1 MSGNI
6 FGSLIDSV
14 KEVFSN
20 PQVLAQ
26 GVKDGNI
33 ARTGNTEYFIDGKDS
48 FHNMKDAEAASGR
61 WQKRAQDEL
70 IGLATIGIGKT
81 AQGLYKGGQT
91 ANTVNKGIYLGGKT
105 QPLLGMSKSLPA
117 TVNTGTQLTTKGTTA
132 LAQTANTV
140 NKGNNWA
147 KRLTGTLALGT
158 AVSQSISEPSQ
169 KKATPVASRQRP
181 KYAVGKY
188 NQKSYNRLLQLQKVY
203 GGDLIRQ
210 KDGSYFLRNKN
221 GSFYGNGRALNA
233 KTGKMQNYD
242 LYGSGRFLNGN
253 PKQSNSSN
261 IVSTVLD
268 SNYLYGYR
276 GKPRTRMNNSESF
289 KTAWTNARNSGLG
302 TFTWNGKS
310 YNTMKKGETQQD
322 YNSWLSKQ
330 NKAPQEASPT
340 QGTPGYSIHVG
351 SENVTL
357 STPNGQTTDITNSHN
372 ISTLINNGNYKAPN
386 LGNAATNYLENRPLD
401 SYSELTKHNF
411 DRGDIRQGM
420 RANGINPYNY
430 SGSDRKQLRTY
441 LNNPTTDNYTQS
453 VSKVIGDSKIQQ
465 NMLNNAVQNQTSQYQ
480 LTKPN
485 LGYNTSQNSQL
496 VNLKF
501 KQGGQMYK
509 YAAGAQMV
517 QPQQTDGQQGIE
529 QQAMSLVQA
538 AMQGDQ
544 QANQTIQKIM
554 QAAQQGDQQAAQVAQ
569 LLKAIVQQMKGSRK
583 ARLGAKLDY
592 IKQSIGECPEG
603 QEVVYFKK
611 GGEICKVCAGK
622 KMQNGGKSDPIKNFK
637 KKKEQD
643 AVKQAYQKNPYTR
656 GKSAKEIAEMQRR
669 NRQEAGAG
677 KGENDANVAPWNY
690 KKKR

>member
-1 MSGNI
+1 MFDFFDI
-6 FGSLIDSV
+6 FKVDPTISDPAV
-14 KEVFSN
+14 
-20 PQVLAQ
+20 A
-26 GVKDGNI
+26 
-33 ARTGNTEYFIDGKDS
+33 
-48 FHNMKDAEAASGR
+48 AASGITR
-61 WQKRAQDEL
+61 DSKGTIHQKHTAASNKLADNLAAIATTAWGPVLEGTL
-70 IGLATIGIGKT
+70 IPSVEYAPIASKMLPKA
-81 AQGLYKGGQT
+81 
-91 ANTVNKGIYLGGKT
+91 ANSVINMGGKT
-105 QPLLGMSKSLPA
+105 QPLLGMSKSLPS
-117 TVNTGTQLTTKGTTA
+117 VKGTTA
-132 LAQTANTV
+132 LATKAANSGSKWTKGIAGTA
-140 NKGNNWA
+140 
-147 KRLTGTLALGT
+147 ALGT
-158 AVSQSISEPSQ
+158 AVGQGVSEPSR
-169 KKATPVASRQRP
+169 KKGTVITVNQNSKQNP
-181 KYAVGKY
+181 KYAIGKY
-188 NQKSYNRLLQLQKVY
+188 NQRSYNRLSQLQKVY

-210 KDGSYFLRNKN
+210 KDGSYFLRNTY

-253 PKQSNSSN
+253 SKQSNSSN

-330 NKAPQEASPT
+330 NRAPQEASPT
-340 QGTPGYSIHVG
+340 QGTPGYGIHVG
-351 SENVTL
+351 NGSVTL
-357 STPNGQTTDITNSHN
+357 STPNGSTTDITNSHN
-372 ISTLINNGNYKAPN
+372 VSTLINNGNYKAPN
-386 LGNAATNYLENRPLD
+386 LGNATTNYLENRPLD

-420 RANGINPYNY
+420 RANGINPYDY

-453 VSKVIGDSKIQQ
+453 VSKIIGDGKIQQ

-517 QPQQTDGQQGIE
+517 QPQQTGGQQGIE
-529 QQAMSLVQA
+529 QQAMALVQA

-554 QAAQQGDQQAAQVAQ
+554 QKAQQGDQQAAQVAQ

-622 KMQNGGKSDPIKNFK
+622 KMQDGGKSDPIKNFK

-643 AVKQAYQKNPYTR
+643 AVKQAYQRNPYTR

-669 NRQEAGAG
+669 NRQEAGTG
-677 KGENDANVAPWNY
+677 KGENDAKVAPWNY
-690 KKKR
+690 KKKK

>member
-1 MSGNI
+1 
-6 FGSLIDSV
+6 
-14 KEVFSN
+14 
-20 PQVLAQ
+20 
-26 GVKDGNI
+26 
-33 ARTGNTEYFIDGKDS
+33 
-48 FHNMKDAEAASGR
+48 
-61 WQKRAQDEL
+61 
-70 IGLATIGIGKT
+70 
-81 AQGLYKGGQT
+81 
-91 ANTVNKGIYLGGKT
+91 
-105 QPLLGMSKSLPA
+105 
-117 TVNTGTQLTTKGTTA
+117 
-132 LAQTANTV
+132 
-140 NKGNNWA
+140 
-147 KRLTGTLALGT
+147 
-158 AVSQSISEPSQ
+158 
-169 KKATPVASRQRP
+169 
-181 KYAVGKY
+181 
-188 NQKSYNRLLQLQKVY
+188 
-203 GGDLIRQ
+203 
-210 KDGSYFLRNKN
+210 
-221 GSFYGNGRALNA
+221 
-233 KTGKMQNYD
+233 
-242 LYGSGRFLNGN
+242 
-253 PKQSNSSN
+253 
-261 IVSTVLD
+261 
-268 SNYLYGYR
+268 
-276 GKPRTRMNNSESF
+276 MNNSESF

-302 TFTWNGKS
+302 TFTWKGKS

-340 QGTPGYSIHVG
+340 QGTPGYGIHVG
-351 SENVTL
+351 SGNVTL
-357 STPNGQTTDITNSHN
+357 STPNSSTTDITNSHN
-372 ISTLINNGNYKAPN
+372 VSTLINNGNYKAPN

-453 VSKVIGDSKIQQ
+453 VSKVIGDGKIQQ

-517 QPQQTDGQQGIE
+517 QPQQTSGQQGIE
-529 QQAMSLVQA
+529 QQAMALVQA

-622 KMQNGGKSDPIKNFK
+622 KMQDGGKSDPIKNFK

-643 AVKQAYQKNPYTR
+643 AVKQAYQRNPYTR

-669 NRQEAGAG
+669 NRQEAGTG
-677 KGENDANVAPWNY
+677 KGENDAKVAPWNY

>member
-1 MSGNI
+1 MFDFFDI
-6 FGSLIDSV
+6 FKVDPTISDPAV
-14 KEVFSN
+14 
-20 PQVLAQ
+20 A
-26 GVKDGNI
+26 
-33 ARTGNTEYFIDGKDS
+33 
-48 FHNMKDAEAASGR
+48 AASGITR
-61 WQKRAQDEL
+61 DSKGTIHQKHTAASNQ
-70 IGLATIGIGKT
+70 LAHNLAAISAT
-81 AQGLYKGGQT
+81 AWGPVADGVLVPSVEYTPIASKMLPKA
-91 ANTVNKGIYLGGKT
+91 ANSVINMGGKT
-105 QPLLGMSKSLPA
+105 QPLLGMSKSLPS
-117 TVNTGTQLTTKGTTA
+117 VKGTTA
-132 LAQTANTV
+132 LATKAANSGSKWTKGIAGTA
-140 NKGNNWA
+140 
-147 KRLTGTLALGT
+147 ALGT
-158 AVSQSISEPSQ
+158 AVGQGVSEPSR
-169 KKATPVASRQRP
+169 KKGTVTTVNQNSKQNP
-181 KYAVGKY
+181 KYAIGKY
-188 NQKSYNRLLQLQKVY
+188 NQRSYNRLSQLQKVY

-253 PKQSNSSN
+253 SKQSNSSN

-302 TFTWNGKS
+302 TFTWKGKS
-310 YNTMKKGETQQD
+310 YNTMKKGETQQQYD
-322 YNSWLSKQ
+322 SWLSKQ
-330 NKAPQEASPT
+330 SKPTQQTAPT
-340 QGTPGYSIHVG
+340 QGTPGYGIHVG
-351 SENVTL
+351 NGSVAL

-453 VSKVIGDSKIQQ
+453 VSKVIGDGKIQQ

-517 QPQQTDGQQGIE
+517 QPQQTGGQQGIE

-569 LLKAIVQQMKGSRK
+569 LLKAIVQKMKGSRK

-622 KMQNGGKSDPIKNFK
+622 KMQDGGKSDPIKNFK

-643 AVKQAYQKNPYTR
+643 AVKQAYQRNPYTR

-669 NRQEAGAG
+669 NRQEASAG
-677 KGENDANVAPWNY
+677 KGENDAKVAPWNY

>member
-1 MSGNI
+1 MGNFTKI
-6 FGSLIDSV
+6 IRNPGMKVHGSDYYTVQGAVPTTFHHFLN
-14 KEVFSN
+14 KRFSN
-20 PQVLAQ
+20 GKLNANYLFDYKQNSLYDPTT
-26 GVKDGNI
+26 GITWNI
-33 ARTGNTEYFIDGKDS
+33 NGTMSNK
-48 FHNMKDAEAASGR
+48 K
-61 WQKRAQDEL
+61 
-70 IGLATIGIGKT
+70 
-81 AQGLYKGGQT
+81 GQT
-91 ANTVNKGIYLGGKT
+91 GTWNTKNYSYSWNK
-105 QPLLGMSKSLPA
+105 A
-117 TVNTGTQLTTKGTTA
+117 TVPNNQNASTKSQTTKKSGSPTVSTDKPNTGTSPA
-132 LAQTANTV
+132 SNSWI
-140 NKGNNWA
+140 NKSRGIWNYN
-147 KRLTGTLALGT
+147 G
-158 AVSQSISEPSQ
+158 VSQADVANAYKTGDFSKVGSYLSQ
-169 KKATPVASRQRP
+169 HKDLASYLNNIYSKRGGNQFNSSTPTQQATPI
-181 KYAVGKY
+181 K
-188 NQKSYNRLLQLQKVY
+188 
-203 GGDLIRQ
+203 
-210 KDGSYFLRNKN
+210 
-221 GSFYGNGRALNA
+221 
-233 KTGKMQNYD
+233 
-242 LYGSGRFLNGN
+242 
-253 PKQSNSSN
+253 
-261 IVSTVLD
+261 
-268 SNYLYGYR
+268 
-276 GKPRTRMNNSESF
+276 
-289 KTAWTNARNSGLG
+289 
-302 TFTWNGKS
+302 
-310 YNTMKKGETQQD
+310 
-322 YNSWLSKQ
+322 
-330 NKAPQEASPT
+330 
-340 QGTPGYSIHVG
+340 GTPGYGIHVG
-351 SENVTL
+351 NGSVAL

-372 ISTLINNGNYKAPN
+372 VSTLINNGNYKAPN

-453 VSKVIGDSKIQQ
+453 VSKVIGDGKIQQ

-501 KQGGQMYK
+501 KKGGQMYK

-517 QPQQTDGQQGIE
+517 QPQQTSGQQGIE
-529 QQAMSLVQA
+529 QQAMALVQA

-622 KMQNGGKSDPIKNFK
+622 KMQDGGKSDPIKNFK

-643 AVKQAYQKNPYTR
+643 AVKQAYQRNPYTR

-669 NRQEAGAG
+669 NKQEASAG
-677 KGENDANVAPWNY
+677 KGENDAKVAPWNY

>member
-1 MSGNI
+1 MANFSNI
-6 FGSLIDSV
+6 FKADPTVSDPAV
-14 KEVFSN
+14 
-20 PQVLAQ
+20 A
-26 GVKDGNI
+26 
-33 ARTGNTEYFIDGKDS
+33 
-48 FHNMKDAEAASGR
+48 AASGITR
-61 WQKRAQDEL
+61 DANGTLHQKHTAVSNKLANNLAAIATTAWGPVLDGALVPSVEYTPIASKMLPRA
-70 IGLATIGIGKT
+70 TNT
-81 AQGLYKGGQT
+81 
-91 ANTVNKGIYLGGKT
+91 TVNIGGKT
-105 QPLLGMSKSLPA
+105 QPLLGMSKSLPS
-117 TVNTGTQLTTKGTTA
+117 VKGTTA
-132 LAQTANTV
+132 LATRATNTSSKWTKGLMGTA
-140 NKGNNWA
+140 
-147 KRLTGTLALGT
+147 ALGN
-158 AVSQSISEPSQ
+158 AVGQGASERSQ
-169 KKATPVASRQRP
+169 KRGTIITTKQGTRQNP
-181 KYAVGKY
+181 KYAIGKY
-188 NQKSYNRLLQLQKVY
+188 NQKSYNRLSQLQKVY

-233 KTGKMQNYD
+233 RTGKMQNYD
-242 LYGSGRFLNGN
+242 LYGTGKFLNN
-253 PKQSNSSN
+253 NSKQSSPSN
-261 IVSTVLD
+261 VVSTVLD
-268 SNYLYGYR
+268 KNYLNGYR
-276 GKPRTRMNNSESF
+276 GKVQSKGNNPGGF

-310 YNTMKKGETQQD
+310 YNTMKRGETQQQ

-330 NKAPQEASPT
+330 NKPT
-340 QGTPGYSIHVG
+340 QQATPIKGTPGYGIHVG
-351 SENVTL
+351 NGSVTL
-357 STPNGQTTDITNSHN
+357 STPNGSTTDITNSHN
-372 ISTLINNGNYKAPN
+372 VSTLINNGNYKAPN
-386 LGNAATNYLENRPLD
+386 LGGMTTNYLENKSLD

-420 RANGINPYNY
+420 RANGINPYDY
-430 SGSDRKQLRTY
+430 LGSDRKQLRTY

-453 VSKVIGDSKIQQ
+453 VSKIIGDGKIQQ

-485 LGYNTSQNSQL
+485 LGYNPSQNNQL

-517 QPQQTDGQQGIE
+517 QPQQTSGQQGIE
-529 QQAMSLVQA
+529 QQAMALVQA

-544 QANQTIQKIM
+544 KANQTIQKIM
-554 QAAQQGDQQAAQVAQ
+554 QAAEQGDQQAAQVAQ
-569 LLKAIVQQMKGSRK
+569 LLKNIVQQMKGSRK

-611 GGEICKVCAGK
+611 GGEICKMCAGK
-622 KMQNGGKSDPIKNFK
+622 KMQDGGKSDPIKNFK

-669 NRQEAGAG
+669 NRQEASSG
-677 KGENDANVAPWNY
+677 KGENDAKVAPWNY

>member
-1 MSGNI
+1 MFDFFDI
-6 FGSLIDSV
+6 FKADPTISDPAV
-14 KEVFSN
+14 
-20 PQVLAQ
+20 A
-26 GVKDGNI
+26 
-33 ARTGNTEYFIDGKDS
+33 
-48 FHNMKDAEAASGR
+48 AASGITR
-61 WQKRAQDEL
+61 DANGTLHQKHTAVSNKLADNLAAIATTAWGPVLEGTL
-70 IGLATIGIGKT
+70 IPSVEYAPIASKMLPKATNT
-81 AQGLYKGGQT
+81 A
-91 ANTVNKGIYLGGKT
+91 VNIGGKT
-105 QPLLGMSKSLPA
+105 QPLLGMSKSLPS
-117 TVNTGTQLTTKGTTA
+117 VKGTTA
-132 LAQTANTV
+132 LATKAANSGSKWTKGIAGTA
-140 NKGNNWA
+140 
-147 KRLTGTLALGT
+147 ALGT
-158 AVSQSISEPSQ
+158 AVGQGVSEPSR
-169 KKATPVASRQRP
+169 KKGTVITVNQNSKQNP
-181 KYAVGKY
+181 KYAIGKY
-188 NQKSYNRLLQLQKVY
+188 NQRSYNRLSQLQKVY

-276 GKPRTRMNNSESF
+276 GKPKTRMNNSKSF

-330 NKAPQEASPT
+330 NRAPQEVSPT
-340 QGTPGYSIHVG
+340 QGTPGYGIHVG
-351 SENVTL
+351 NGSVTL
-357 STPNGQTTDITNSHN
+357 STPNGSTTDITNSHN
-372 ISTLINNGNYKAPN
+372 VSTLINNGNYKAPN

-420 RANGINPYNY
+420 RANGINPYDY

-453 VSKVIGDSKIQQ
+453 VSKIIGDGKIQQ

-485 LGYNTSQNSQL
+485 LGYNPSENSQL

-509 YAAGAQMV
+509 YVAGAQMV
-517 QPQQTDGQQGIE
+517 QPQQASGQQGIE
-529 QQAMSLVQA
+529 QQAMALVQA

-544 QANQTIQKIM
+544 KANQTIQKIM

-569 LLKAIVQQMKGSRK
+569 LLKNIVQQMKGSRK

-622 KMQNGGKSDPIKNFK
+622 KMQDGGKSDPIKDFK
-637 KKKEQD
+637 KKKD
-643 AVKQAYQKNPYTR
+643 VTKQTYQRNPYTR

>member
-1 MSGNI
+1 MFDFFDI
-6 FGSLIDSV
+6 FKVDPTISDPAV
-14 KEVFSN
+14 
-20 PQVLAQ
+20 A
-26 GVKDGNI
+26 
-33 ARTGNTEYFIDGKDS
+33 
-48 FHNMKDAEAASGR
+48 AASGITR
-61 WQKRAQDEL
+61 DSKGTIHQKHTAASNQ
-70 IGLATIGIGKT
+70 LAHNLAAISAT
-81 AQGLYKGGQT
+81 AWGPVADGVLVPSVEYTPIASKMLPKA
-91 ANTVNKGIYLGGKT
+91 ANSVINMGGKT
-105 QPLLGMSKSLPA
+105 QPLLGMSKSLPS
-117 TVNTGTQLTTKGTTA
+117 VKGTTA
-132 LAQTANTV
+132 LATKAANSGSKWTKGIAGTA
-140 NKGNNWA
+140 
-147 KRLTGTLALGT
+147 ALGT
-158 AVSQSISEPSQ
+158 AVGQGVSEPSR
-169 KKATPVASRQRP
+169 KKGTVITVNQNSKQNP
-181 KYAVGKY
+181 KYAIGKY
-188 NQKSYNRLLQLQKVY
+188 NQRSYNRLSQLQKVY

-233 KTGKMQNYD
+233 RTGKMQNYD
-242 LYGSGRFLNGN
+242 LYGTGKFLNGN

-302 TFTWNGKS
+302 TFTWKGKS
-310 YNTMKKGETQQD
+310 YNTMKKGETQQQ

-330 NKAPQEASPT
+330 SKPTQQTAPT
-340 QGTPGYSIHVG
+340 QGTPGYGIHVG
-351 SENVTL
+351 NGSVAL

-372 ISTLINNGNYKAPN
+372 VSTLINNGNYKAPN
-386 LGNAATNYLENRPLD
+386 LGNATTNYLENRPLD

-411 DRGDIRQGM
+411 DKGDIRQGM
-420 RANGINPYNY
+420 RANGINPYDY

-453 VSKVIGDSKIQQ
+453 VSKVIGDGKIQQ

-485 LGYNTSQNSQL
+485 LGYDPSQNNQL

-501 KQGGQMYK
+501 KKGGQMYK

-517 QPQQTDGQQGIE
+517 QPQQASGQQGIE
-529 QQAMSLVQA
+529 QQAMALVQA

-622 KMQNGGKSDPIKNFK
+622 KMQDGGKSDPIKNFK

-643 AVKQAYQKNPYTR
+643 AVKQAYQRNPYTR

-669 NRQEAGAG
+669 NRQEASTG

>member
-1 MSGNI
+1 MAGNI
-6 FGSLIDSV
+6 FGSLVDSV

-33 ARTGNTEYFIDGKDS
+33 ARTGNTGYFIDGKDN

-70 IGLATIGIGKT
+70 IGLATTGIGKA
-81 AQGLYKGGQT
+81 AQGLYKGAQT

-117 TVNTGTQLTTKGTTA
+117 TVNTGTQLATRSTTA
-132 LAQTANTV
+132 LAKTANTV
-140 NKGNNWA
+140 NKGNNWTKGLA
-147 KRLTGTLALGT
+147 GTLALGT
-158 AVSQSISEPSQ
+158 AVGQGMSEPSQ
-169 KKATPVASRQRP
+169 QKATPVASRQRS
-181 KYAVGKY
+181 KYAIGKY
-188 NQKSYNRLLQLQKVY
+188 NQRSYNRLSQLQKVY

-233 KTGKMQNYD
+233 RTGKMQNYD
-242 LYGSGRFLNGN
+242 LYGSGRFLNN
-253 PKQSNSSN
+253 NSKQSSPSN
-261 IVSTVLD
+261 VVSTVLD
-268 SNYLYGYR
+268 KNYLNGYR
-276 GKPRTRMNNSESF
+276 GKVQSKGNNPGGF

-310 YNTMKKGETQQD
+310 YNTMKKGETQQQ

-330 NKAPQEASPT
+330 NKSTQQATPI
-340 QGTPGYSIHVG
+340 QGTPGYGIHVG
-351 SENVTL
+351 NGSVIL

-372 ISTLINNGNYKAPN
+372 VSALINNGNYKAPN
-386 LGNAATNYLENRPLD
+386 LGGMTTNYLENKPLD

-420 RANGINPYNY
+420 RANGINPYDY

-453 VSKVIGDSKIQQ
+453 VSKIVGDGKIQQ

-485 LGYNTSQNSQL
+485 SGNQNNQL

-501 KQGGQMYK
+501 KKGGQMYK
-509 YAAGAQMV
+509 YQAGAQMV
-517 QPQQTDGQQGIE
+517 QPQQTNSGQQGME
-529 QQAMSLVQA
+529 QQAMALVQA

-554 QAAQQGDQQAAQVAQ
+554 QAAQQGDQQAVQVAK
-569 LLKAIVQQMKGSRK
+569 LLQAIAQQMKGSRK

-611 GGEICKVCAGK
+611 GGEICKICAGK
-622 KMQNGGKSDPIKNFK
+622 KMQDGGKSDPIKEFK
-637 KKKEQD
+637 KKK
-643 AVKQAYQKNPYTR
+643 
-656 GKSAKEIAEMQRR
+656 
-669 NRQEAGAG
+669 
-677 KGENDANVAPWNY
+677 
-690 KKKR
+690 KKKIK

>member
-1 MSGNI
+1 MFDFFDI
-6 FGSLIDSV
+6 FKVDPTVSDPAV
-14 KEVFSN
+14 
-20 PQVLAQ
+20 A
-26 GVKDGNI
+26 
-33 ARTGNTEYFIDGKDS
+33 
-48 FHNMKDAEAASGR
+48 AASGITR
-61 WQKRAQDEL
+61 DSKGTIHQKHTAASNKLANNLAAIATTAWGPVLEGALVPSVEYAPIASKMLPRA
-70 IGLATIGIGKT
+70 ANSGI
-81 AQGLYKGGQT
+81 
-91 ANTVNKGIYLGGKT
+91 NIGGKT
-105 QPLLGMSKSLPA
+105 QPLLGMSKSLPS
-117 TVNTGTQLTTKGTTA
+117 VKGTTA
-132 LAQTANTV
+132 LATRATNTGSKWTKGLMGTA
-140 NKGNNWA
+140 
-147 KRLTGTLALGT
+147 ALGN
-158 AVSQSISEPSQ
+158 AVGQGASERSQ
-169 KKATPVASRQRP
+169 KRGTIITTKQGTRQNP
-181 KYAVGKY
+181 KYAIGKY
-188 NQKSYNRLLQLQKVY
+188 NQKSYNRLSQLQKVY

-210 KDGSYFLRNKN
+210 KDGSYFLRNTY

-351 SENVTL
+351 NDGVTL

-372 ISTLINNGNYKAPN
+372 VSTLINNGNYKAPN
-386 LGNAATNYLENRPLD
+386 LGNTATNQLENTPLN
-401 SYSELTKHNF
+401 SYSKLTEHNF
-411 DRGDIRQGM
+411 NRSDIRQGM
-420 RANGINPYNY
+420 RENGINPYDY

-453 VSKVIGDSKIQQ
+453 VGKIVEDIKIQQ

-485 LGYNTSQNSQL
+485 LANLRYDPNLNNQL

-517 QPQQTDGQQGIE
+517 QPQQASGQQGIE
-529 QQAMSLVQA
+529 QQAMALVQA
-538 AMQGDQ
+538 AMQGDK
-544 QANQTIQKIM
+544 QANQTIQNIM
-554 QAAQQGDQQAAQVAQ
+554 QAAQQGDQQAVQVAQ
-569 LLKAIVQQMKGSRK
+569 LLKTIIQKMQGSRK
-583 ARLGAKLDY
+583 ARLGAKLNY
-592 IKQSIGECPEG
+592 FKQTSECPEG

-611 GGEICKVCAGK
+611 GGELCKVCAGK
-622 KMQNGGKSDPIKNFK
+622 KMQDGGKSDPIKEFK
-637 KKKEQD
+637 K
-643 AVKQAYQKNPYTR
+643 
-656 GKSAKEIAEMQRR
+656 RR
-669 NRQEAGAG
+669 NRKELCKCGA
-677 KGENDANVAPWNY
+677 KVATRNQ